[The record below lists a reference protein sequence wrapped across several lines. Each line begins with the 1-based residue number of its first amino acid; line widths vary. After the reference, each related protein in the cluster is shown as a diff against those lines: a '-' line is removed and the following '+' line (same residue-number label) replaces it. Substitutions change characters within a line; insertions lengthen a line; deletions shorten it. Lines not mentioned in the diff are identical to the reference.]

1 MRRKHEFGHGDLVSI
16 TEKEKATLLPN
27 FFYVTTEICLFE
39 SNNHQ
44 KRFKYSYSYLIQ
56 YKYIIAV

>member
-16 TEKEKATLLPN
+16 TEKEKVTLLPN
-27 FFYVTTEICLFE
+27 FFYVTAVEICLFE

-44 KRFKYSYSYLIQ
+44 KRFRYSYSYLIN
-56 YKYIIAV
+56 I

>member
-27 FFYVTTEICLFE
+27 FLLRNCSRDLFVRV
-39 SNNHQ
+39 
-44 KRFKYSYSYLIQ
+44 K
-56 YKYIIAV
+56 